1 MQTSILNKPEI
12 LSPAGDFSRMKF
24 AIQYGADAVYMA
36 GNMFGM
42 RTASKNFNNDE
53 LKEAIDYAHARG
65 VKVYIT
71 VNSMPRS
78 TEIGLLPEYL
88 RYLKAVGA
96 DAIIVADMGVL
107 TLAKREVP
115 ELPIHISTQ
124 TSIVNYESARAW
136 HNLGADRIVLARE
149 LSLDEIITIRQK
161 TDPSLELEAFVHG
174 AMCISYSGRCL
185 LSNFMTGRDA
195 NRGNC
200 AQACRWKYALV
211 EEKRPGEYFPVYEDG
226 ETFILNSKDM
236 NMISHIPELVS
247 AGISSFKIEGRVKT
261 EYYVATVTNAYRQAL
276 DAYFDG
282 TYTRDGIWAQE
293 VNKVSHRE
301 YWTGFYFNEDY
312 GQHYGDSTY
321 IRDWD
326 IIGIVE
332 SCDEAGNAVI
342 IQKNRFFKG
351 DGVELFAPKTAP
363 IPFVLDCFENEKGET
378 IEVAPHP
385 EMRVKIK
392 LPTHCPVNSF
402 IRREVK

>member
-1 MQTSILNKPEI
+1 MQISIPNKPEI

-42 RTASKNFNNDE
+42 RTASKNFSNDQ
-53 LKEAIDYAHARG
+53 LKEAIDYAHKRG

-71 VNSMPRS
+71 VNSMPRNP
-78 TEIGLLPEYL
+78 ELAALPEYL
-88 RYLKAVGA
+88 RYLEEVGA
-96 DAIIVADMGVL
+96 DAVIVADMGVL
-107 TLAKREVP
+107 TMVKRETK
-115 ELPIHISTQ
+115 LPVHISTQ

-136 HNLGADRIVLARE
+136 HSLGADRIVLARE
-149 LSLDEIITIRQK
+149 LSLDEIIEIRQK
-161 TDPSLELEAFVHG
+161 TNKSLELEAFVHG

-236 NMISHIPELVS
+236 NMISHIPELVN

-261 EYYVATVTNAYRQAL
+261 EYYVATVTNAYRKAL

-282 TYTRDGIWAQE
+282 SYTRDGIWADE

-321 IRDWD
+321 VRDWD

-332 SCDEAGNAVI
+332 DCDDAGNAQLV
-342 IQKNRFFKG
+342 QKNRFFKG
-351 DGVELFAPKTAP
+351 DKVELFAPDFEP
-363 IPFVLDCFENEKGET
+363 VPFVLDYFENDKGEV

-385 EMRVKIK
+385 EMRVSLK
-392 LPTHCPVNSF
+392 LPRPCPPNSF
-402 IRREVK
+402 IRREIK

>member
-1 MQTSILNKPEI
+1 MQTSIPNKPEI

-36 GNMFGM
+36 GDMFGM
-42 RTASKNFNNDE
+42 RTASKNFSNDE
-53 LKEAIDYAHARG
+53 LKQAIDYANARG

-78 TEIGLLPEYL
+78 PEMAMLPEYL
-88 RYLKAVGA
+88 KYLEAVGA

-107 TLAKREVP
+107 TVAKRETG
-115 ELPIHISTQ
+115 LPVHISTQ

-136 HNLGADRIVLARE
+136 HNLGAERIVLARE
-149 LSLDEIITIRQK
+149 LSLDEIVEIRQK
-161 TDPSLELEAFVHG
+161 TDKSLQLEAFVHG

-200 AQACRWKYALV
+200 AQACRWKYALM

-247 AGISSFKIEGRVKT
+247 AGIDSFKIEGRVKT
-261 EYYVATVTNAYRQAL
+261 EYYVATVTNAYRKAL

-282 TYTRDGIWAQE
+282 TYTRDGVWAEE

-301 YWTGFYFNEDY
+301 YWTGFYFKDGI

-321 IRDWD
+321 VRDWD

-332 SCDEAGNAVI
+332 SCDEAGNAHI

-351 DGVELFAPKTAP
+351 DKVELFAPDFAP
-363 IPFVLDCFENEKGET
+363 IPFELSYFENNKGEE

-385 EMRVKIK
+385 EMRVSLK
-392 LPTHCPVNSF
+392 LPRACPVNSF
-402 IRREVK
+402 IRREIK

>member
-1 MQTSILNKPEI
+1 MQTSIPNKPEI
-12 LSPAGDFSRMKF
+12 LSPAGDFSRLKF
-24 AIQYGADAVYMA
+24 AIQYGADAVYLA
-36 GNMFGM
+36 GDTFGM
-42 RTASKNFNNDE
+42 RTASKNFSREE
-53 LKEAIDYAHARG
+53 LKAAVDYAHARG
-65 VKVYIT
+65 VKVYVT

-78 TEIGLLPEYL
+78 EQLPLLPDYI
-88 RYLKAVGA
+88 RYLDAIKA
-96 DAIIVADMGVL
+96 DAVIVADMGVL
-107 TLAKREVP
+107 TLTKREAP
-115 ELPIHISTQ
+115 NLPVHISTQ

-149 LSLDEIITIRQK
+149 LSLDEIITIREK
-161 TDPSLELEAFVHG
+161 TSKDLELEAFVHG

-200 AQACRWKYALV
+200 AQACRWKYALM

-236 NMISHIPELVS
+236 NMISHIPELVN

-261 EYYVATVTNAYRQAL
+261 EYYVATVTNAYRMAL

-282 TYTRDGIWAQE
+282 TYTPDGVWADE

-301 YWTGFYFNEDY
+301 YWTGFYFNDGI

-326 IIGIVE
+326 VIGIVE
-332 SCDEAGNAVI
+332 ECDEAGNAI
-342 IQKNRFFKG
+342 LLQKNRFFKG
-351 DGVELFAPKTAP
+351 DKVELFSPNTTA
-363 IPFVLDCFENEKGET
+363 IPFVLDYFENDKGEV

-392 LPTHCPVNSF
+392 LPAPCPKNSF
-402 IRREVK
+402 IRREIK

>member
-1 MQTSILNKPEI
+1 MQTLIQSKPEI
-12 LSPAGDFSRMKF
+12 LSPAGDFSRLKF

-42 RTASKNFNNDE
+42 RTASKNFSNDE
-53 LKEAIDYAHARG
+53 LKTAVDYAHKNG

-78 TEIGLLPEYL
+78 PELALLPEYL
-88 RYLKAVGA
+88 RYLEAVGV
-96 DAIIVADMGVL
+96 DAVIVADLGVL
-107 TLAKREVP
+107 TIVKRETK
-115 ELPIHISTQ
+115 LPVHISTQ

-136 HNLGADRIVLARE
+136 HELGANRIVLARE
-149 LSLDEIITIRQK
+149 LSLDEIIEIRQK
-161 TDPSLELEAFVHG
+161 TDKSLELEAFVHG

-211 EEKRPGEYFPVYEDG
+211 EEKRPGEYFPVIEDG

-236 NMISHIPELVS
+236 NMISHIPELVN

-261 EYYVATVTNAYRQAL
+261 EYYVATVTNAYRLAL
-276 DAYFDG
+276 DAYFNG
-282 TYTRDGIWAQE
+282 TYKRDGIWAEE

-301 YWTGFYFNEDY
+301 YWTGFYFKEDM

-326 IIGIVE
+326 IIGIIE
-332 SCDEAGNAVI
+332 ECDEDGNAVLL
-342 IQKNRFFKG
+342 QKNRFFKG
-351 DGVELFAPKTAP
+351 DNVELLSPKVAP
-363 IPFVLDCFENEKGET
+363 IPFTLDYFENEKGEA

-385 EMRVKIK
+385 EMRVKLK
-392 LPTHCPVNSF
+392 LPAACPKNSF
-402 IRREVK
+402 LRREVK

>member
-1 MQTSILNKPEI
+1 MQTSTPTKPEI

-42 RTASKNFNNDE
+42 RTASKNFDNE
-53 LKEAIDYAHARG
+53 QLKVAIDYAHARG

-71 VNSMPRS
+71 VNSMPRN
-78 TEIGLLPEYL
+78 TELAALPEYL
-88 RYLKAVGA
+88 RYLEACGA
-96 DAIIVADMGVL
+96 DAVIVADMGVL
-107 TLAKREVP
+107 TMVKRECN
-115 ELPIHISTQ
+115 LPVHISTQ

-136 HNLGADRIVLARE
+136 HNLGAERIVLARE
-149 LSLDEIITIRQK
+149 LSLDEIIEIRQK
-161 TDPSLELEAFVHG
+161 TDKSLELEAFVHG

-200 AQACRWKYALV
+200 AQACRWKYALM

-236 NMISHIPELVS
+236 NMISHIPELVG

-261 EYYVATVTNAYRQAL
+261 EYYTATVTNAYRMAL
-276 DAYFDG
+276 DAYFNG
-282 TYTRDGIWAQE
+282 TYTRDGIWADE

-301 YWTGFYFNEDY
+301 YWTGFYFSEDY

-326 IIGIVE
+326 IVGIVE
-332 SCDEAGNAVI
+332 ECDDEGNAVVL
-342 IQKNRFFKG
+342 QKNRFFKG
-351 DGVELFAPKTAP
+351 DKVELFSPVVPP
-363 IPFVLDCFENEKGET
+363 IPFVLDYFENDKGEE

-385 EMRVKIK
+385 EMRVRVK
-392 LPTHCPVNSF
+392 LPSPCPENSF
-402 IRREVK
+402 IRREIK